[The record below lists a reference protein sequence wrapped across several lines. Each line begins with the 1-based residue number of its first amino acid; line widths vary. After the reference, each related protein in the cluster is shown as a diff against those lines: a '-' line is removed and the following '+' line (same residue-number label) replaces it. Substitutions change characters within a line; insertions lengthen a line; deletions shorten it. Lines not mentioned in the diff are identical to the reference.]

1 MLNIILEGG
10 LVQAIESDD
19 PDLIGIRVNILDL
32 DSEGADDDETD
43 AVLVDDEERRAVI
56 GIANVR
62 PITIRKVQT

>member
-62 PITIRKVQT
+62 PITIRKVET

>member
-32 DSEGADDDETD
+32 DSEGADDDDTD

-62 PITIRKVQT
+62 PVTIRKVET

>member
-19 PDLIGIRVNILDL
+19 PDLIGIRVTILDL

-62 PITIRKVQT
+62 PITIRKVET